1 MLKNDLKRKK
11 TMNVVLTLFV
21 VLSAMFASTS
31 VNNMIAVYGGIDY
44 FFDKAGMADYM
55 ILSRAKNGVDQTG
68 NLVEAATAI
77 TDYKKEDVVYYSA
90 VNLKKNG
97 QKYTSYE
104 NAGIVLSYD
113 DAKLNYF
120 TDKDELITEPAP
132 GHVYLGGILADPDKT
147 TIGDEVVLELGDV
160 KLPIVI
166 DGYIKDPLFGSPF
179 LGNPR
184 MIMNEAD
191 TAVLEADPDIADN
204 YMGAVYY
211 IYTDDMKKLTA
222 ELSGANNAMF
232 GADNAKIRMTYM
244 LDMLVAGLLLV
255 VSISLI
261 LIAFTMLS
269 FTIKFTLEED
279 FREIGVMKAVGLKN
293 SSIRRMYLVKYL
305 CLSICGA
312 ILGYIGSIP
321 FGNLLLKSVTKNIVI
336 GSENRVFV
344 GILSSI
350 AVVLLILAFCYSCT
364 KKINKLSPIDA
375 VHNGETGE
383 RYHNKSFLKL
393 SKTRL
398 GSNLF
403 LAIND
408 VLSKPRQYVSMT
420 VTFTM
425 CILLIAMLANASN
438 TLMSDKLVFLLGTTT
453 SDVYYSSTEK
463 IMGSLESDENYQKR
477 VIAEI
482 EQTLSDNGMP
492 GKVHQELMYQVSV
505 TYKDE
510 TMQVAV
516 QHCPDTKTTD
526 YVYEEGVAPLYVNE
540 VAFTPQVL
548 DDLGAKI
555 GDKVKIEING
565 VVDEYVITASII
577 SLNQLGKV
585 GRLHQDV
592 DIKTSSASSAYAFQI
607 DFDDHPDAATIDER
621 VEKLKVIFDTDKI
634 YDAAGFVDISTGSSA
649 AIGTAK
655 NMVLI
660 IAIVIAMLITVL
672 MERSFISKETTE
684 IALMKAIGFKS
695 RSISAQHTYRF
706 IVVMFISLA
715 IATILNY
722 PATKLVCDRIFA
734 VMGAISGIVYD
745 IRPLEVFGLYPLILT
760 AAVVTAAAG
769 TSMYARTIH
778 ADSMGNIE

>member
-1 MLKNDLKRKK
+1 
-11 TMNVVLTLFV
+11 MNIVLTIFV
-21 VLSAMFASTS
+21 VLSAMFASAS

-44 FFDKAGMADYM
+44 FFDKTGMADYM
-55 ILSRAKNGVDQTG
+55 ILTRAKNGVDQTG
-68 NLVEAATAI
+68 ELVKEAKAV
-77 TDYKKEDVVYYSA
+77 TDYKKEDVIYYSA
-90 VNLKKNG
+90 ANLKKDG
-97 QKYTSYE
+97 QKYASFE
-104 NAGIVLSYD
+104 NAGLVLSYD
-113 DAKLNYF
+113 DAKLNYYS
-120 TDKDELITEPAP
+120 DSDELIAEPAP

-147 TIGDEVVLELGDV
+147 TIGDEVVLDFGDV
-160 KLPIVI
+160 KVSVII

-184 MIMNEAD
+184 MIMNRAD
-191 TAVLEADPDIADN
+191 ADVLKADKTVADN
-204 YMGAVYY
+204 YSGAVYY
-211 IYTDDMKKLTA
+211 INTDDMKLLTT
-222 ELSGANNAMF
+222 ELSNAENTMF

-255 VSISLI
+255 VSICLI

-279 FREIGVMKAVGLKN
+279 FREIGVMKAVGLEN
-293 SSIRRMYLVKYL
+293 RSIRLMYMVKYL
-305 CLSICGA
+305 CLSAVGA
-312 ILGYIGSIP
+312 VIGYIGSIP
-321 FGNLLLKSVTKNIVI
+321 FGNILLKSVTKNLVI
-336 GSENRVFV
+336 GNENRVFV

-383 RYHNKSFLKL
+383 RYHRRSFLRL
-393 SKTRL
+393 SKSRL

-403 LAIND
+403 LAVND
-408 VLSKPRQYVSMT
+408 VFSKPRQYASMT

-453 SDVYYSSTEK
+453 SDVYFSSTEK
-463 IMGSLESDENYQKR
+463 IMGSLESDDDYQKK

-482 EQTLSDNGMP
+482 EQTLADNGMP
-492 GKVHQELMYQVSV
+492 GRVHQELMYQVSV

-510 TMQVAV
+510 KMQVSV

-526 YVYEEGVAPLYVNE
+526 YVFEDGVAPLYANE

-555 GDKVKIEING
+555 GDRVTIEING
-565 VVDEYVITASII
+565 VSSEYVITASII
-577 SLNQLGKV
+577 SLNQLGKS

-592 DIKTSSASSAYAFQI
+592 DIKTSTASSAYAFQI

-621 VEKLKVIFDTDKI
+621 VEKLKDIFDTDKI
-634 YDAAGFVDISTGSSA
+634 YDASGFVDVSTGSAA

-660 IAIVIAMLITVL
+660 IAIVIAALISVL
-672 MERSFISKETTE
+672 MERSFISKETSE
-684 IALMKAIGFKS
+684 IALMKAIGFKN
-695 RSISAQHTYRF
+695 RWISVQHTCRF
-706 IVVMFISLA
+706 IVVLLISLV
-715 IATILNY
+715 IATALNY

-734 VMGAISGIVYD
+734 VMGAVSGIVYD
-745 IRPLEVFGLYPLILT
+745 IKPLEVFGLYPLILT
-760 AAVVTAAAG
+760 AAVVTAAG
-769 TSMYARTIH
+769 FTSMYARTIH